1 MEYLKL
7 SKIVLWLI
15 GIGLVIGSYYLTYT
29 IGYSDGQ
36 DATQSLWN
44 EEKEARDKA
53 IKKTEMAYLA
63 AEKSY
68 LITIGKLNNEIL
80 SSKKI
85 YDENLNSI
93 ESDFNLRLQQSN
105 TRASIYQRQAQA
117 GASECRSLANHAA
130 KLDSSLEEGRAV
142 VRELSEVVRLRD
154 RELVLLSKQI
164 LADRS
169 LATF

>member
-1 MEYLKL
+1 ML
-7 SKIVLWLI
+7 SKLLPHL
-15 GIGLVIGSYYLTYT
+15 LVVGFFIGSIILAYNTGYT
-29 IGYSDGQ
+29 AGQ
-36 DATQSLWN
+36 NATQILWDS
-44 EEKEARDKA
+44 EKKA
-53 IKKTEMAYLA
+53 QKDAIQKTELAYKD

-68 LITIGKLNNEIL
+68 LITIGKLNDEITL
-80 SSKKI
+80 SKETHR
-85 YDENLNSI
+85 DELNSI
-93 ESDFNLRLQQSN
+93 KHDFAVRLQQSDK
-105 TRASIYQRQAQA
+105 RASIYQRQAQG

-130 KLDSSLEEGRAV
+130 RLDSTLEEGRAV